1 MNFRK
6 LGFKLIDMLQ
16 GSPVSN
22 HLSSL
27 QLNELSFKSEKDLL
41 IHLEKAC
48 LKIKNEA
55 VSLSSV
61 YDDFNNHEFKELPVL
76 NKAHYRGNLDGFK
89 ASKLNEK
96 DLKEVVTSGSTG
108 LPFKVFQDLNKV
120 KRNSADTI
128 FMAKKVGFEIGEK
141 LFYLKIWN
149 RFNKK
154 TNLLAKIQNVVPI
167 DVHDL
172 SDNRIND
179 LLNKLNVE
187 KGVVHLLGYA
197 SALESISSFIIRTG
211 FKVSFKVG
219 SIISMSEALSAK
231 GKNLIEA
238 ALGCKVYSRYS
249 NVENGI
255 IAQETRDSGPY
266 FLINSGSY
274 FVEIL
279 DFDNDIPVEN
289 GKLGRIVV
297 TDFYNKGTFMLRYDT
312 GDIGAKIMAKTEQGT
327 VQEYLT
333 SVEGRKMDAIF
344 NTSGELISSF
354 IITNGMWDYSELVQ
368 YQFIQE
374 SRKSYLFKLNVDKPF
389 NREQDLINDFKAHL
403 GMDAI
408 ISIEY
413 VKEIPLLKSGKRKK
427 VLNLMNL

>member
-1 MNFRK
+1 M
-6 LGFKLIDMLQ
+6 
-16 GSPVSN
+16 
-22 HLSSL
+22 
-27 QLNELSFKSEKDLL
+27 
-41 IHLEKAC
+41 
-48 LKIKNEA
+48 
-55 VSLSSV
+55 
-61 YDDFNNHEFKELPVL
+61 
-76 NKAHYRGNLDGFK
+76 
-89 ASKLNEK
+89 
-96 DLKEVVTSGSTG
+96 
-108 LPFKVFQDLNKV
+108 
-120 KRNSADTI
+120 
-128 FMAKKVGFEIGEK
+128 
-141 LFYLKIWN
+141 
-149 RFNKK
+149 
-154 TNLLAKIQNVVPI
+154 
-167 DVHDL
+167 HDL